1 MVVMSK
7 ERILQVLLAP
17 HISEKASLVADANS
31 QHIFKVLNDANKAEI
46 KQAVEELFEVK
57 VAQVRVM
64 NVKGKTK
71 RFGQRTGKRSDW
83 RKAYVTLAEGQDIDF
98 AGAN

>member
-1 MVVMSK
+1 MNA
-7 ERILQVLLAP
+7 ERILQVLVAP
-17 HISEKASLVADANS
+17 HVSEKATLTADANG
-31 QHIFKVLNDANKAEI
+31 QHVFKVMPGATKSEI
-46 KQAVEELFEVK
+46 KQAVEQLFEVK

-71 RFGQRTGKRSDW
+71 RFGQREGKRSDW
-83 RKAYVTLAEGQDIDF
+83 RKAYVTLAQGQDIDF

>member
-1 MVVMSK
+1 MNQ
-7 ERILQVLLAP
+7 ERIMQVLLAP
-17 HISEKASLVADANS
+17 HISEKTAVLADS
-31 QHIFKVLNDANKAEI
+31 DRQHVFKVLPSATKIEI
-46 KQAVEELFEVK
+46 KQAVESLFNVK
-57 VAQVRVM
+57 VDQVRVV

-83 RKAYVTLAEGQDIDF
+83 RKAYVKLAEGQDIDF

>member
-1 MVVMSK
+1 MMHQEK
-7 ERILQVLLAP
+7 ILQVLLAP
-17 HISEKASLVADANS
+17 HISEKTTMCADAS
-31 QHIFKVLNDANKAEI
+31 GTHVFKVNTTATKADI

-64 NVKGKTK
+64 NVKGKAK
-71 RFGQRTGKRSDW
+71 RFGQRMGKRSDW
-83 RKAYVTLAEGQDIDF
+83 RKAYVKLAEGQDIAL